1 MNSLIADAVKK
12 YNMLKSGD
20 RVVVALSGGADSV
33 SLLDNLNDIKELYN
47 LTIYAAHVNHLLR
60 GAEAERDENFCK
72 ILCKK
77 YNVELFIKKVDVR
90 ALAKQQKI
98 SEELCGRNVRYRFF
112 AELSAKL
119 NAKIATAHTMS
130 DNAET
135 LIYNIARGSGINGA
149 GGISPVRG
157 NIVRPLIEVT
167 RSQVEAYCQERS
179 LEFVTDS
186 TNLSDDYTR
195 NKIRHS
201 VVVPLKEINP
211 SFEVSAM
218 RFSQAAREAHDYIKK
233 QARSALSSCK
243 NNLGFDSKMLLNYDT
258 AVIKAAL
265 SILCNEY
272 AEFQPE
278 YRHIELMTGILKN
291 GGAVELSKDYT
302 AVSKQNIF
310 RIVNTDL
317 LSVNSYK
324 IEIPLKN
331 TAEFEYL
338 GKHYSAEYLNPDE
351 NQPIPMF
358 RTRRNGDTF
367 RPQKRN
373 VTKSLRKLMNEIKI
387 PSEIRDN
394 LLLLAL
400 DSKVL
405 WCEKIGFSADGEL
418 LNKKNCLSIKTDK
431 SGGQNNAQ
439 GR

>member
-1 MNSLIADAVKK
+1 MNSLIAEAVKK

-20 RVVVALSGGADSV
+20 GVIVALSGGADSV

-60 GAEAERDENFCK
+60 GAEANRDENFCK
-72 ILCKK
+72 ILCEK
-77 YNVELFIKKVDVR
+77 YNVKLFIKKVDVM
-90 ALAKQQKI
+90 ALSKQQKI
-98 SEELCGRNVRYRFF
+98 SEELCGRNVRYQFF
-112 AELSAKL
+112 NELSTKL

-135 LIYNIARGSGINGA
+135 LIYNFARGSGINGA

-157 NIVRPLIEVT
+157 NIVRPLIETT
-167 RSQVEAYCQERS
+167 RSQVEAYCKDRC

-195 NKIRHS
+195 NKIRHL

-211 SFEVSAM
+211 CFEVSAM
-218 RFSQAAREAHDYIKK
+218 RFSQVAREAHEYIRK
-233 QARSALSSCK
+233 QAKSALSICK
-243 NNLGFDSKMLLNYDT
+243 NDLGYDCKMLLSYDM

-272 AEFQPE
+272 AEIQPE
-278 YRHIELMTGILKN
+278 YRHIELMVRILKN

-310 RIVNTDL
+310 RIVSTDL

-324 IEIPLKN
+324 IEIPLKG
-331 TAEFEYL
+331 TVEFEYL
-338 GKHYSAEYLNPDE
+338 GKHYSAEYLNSDE
-351 NQPIPMF
+351 KQPIPMF

-367 RPQKRN
+367 KLQKRN
-373 VTKSLRKLMNEIKI
+373 VTKPLRKLMNEMKI

-394 LLLLAL
+394 LLLLAF

-405 WCEKIGFSADGEL
+405 WCEKIGFSVDGEF
-418 LNKKNCLSIKTDK
+418 LNKKNCLLIKTVEP
-431 SGGQNNAQ
+431 GGQNNAQ